1 MLKELYESTGT
12 ARRFLLKNKLYKMS
26 MQETS
31 SMANFLFIVKNRLGQ
46 IIRLGDVIRDEDVVL
61 IVLNVL
67 LDSYVKFMQNVLAQM
82 TLSNF
87 DELTSR
93 LLQEAQ

>member
-1 MLKELYESTGT
+1 
-12 ARRFLLKNKLYKMS
+12 

>member
-1 MLKELYESTGT
+1 
-12 ARRFLLKNKLYKMS
+12 MS

-31 SMANFLFIVKNRLGQ
+31 SMVNFLFIVKNLLGQ
-46 IIRLGDVIRDEDVVL
+46 IIGVSDVIKNEDVIL

-67 LDSYVKFMQNVLAQM
+67 LDSYENVMQNVLVQG
-82 TLSNF
+82 TFSNF
-87 DELTSR
+87 DQFTSI